1 MNRKFWLITFATVL
15 SASLTISLGLW
26 QLSRAAQKQALQM
39 AMDSNAHLP
48 EMTESELTSMPDPM
62 RALYRSVEVRGRWE
76 TARTVF
82 LDNRPMAG
90 KVGFYV
96 VTPLRLEGTSAVV
109 LVQRGWVQRN
119 FVDREAVPA
128 IQTPDGLVKV
138 TGRIAPPPA
147 KLYELGRPGSGV
159 IRQNLDIGEF
169 GVESGLSLMPVSI
182 QQMGAATDGLV
193 REWPQASA
201 GVEKHHGYAFQWF
214 GLSVLIAVLYVW
226 FQIVRKFSTRR
237 SEHVS
242 AEIHE

>member
-1 MNRKFWLITFATVL
+1 VNRKFWLITFAAVL

-26 QLSRAAQKQALQM
+26 QLSRAAQKQTLQM
-39 AMDSNAHLP
+39 AMDNNAHLP
-48 EMTESELTSMPDPM
+48 EMTESELTLLPDPM
-62 RALYRSVEVRGRWE
+62 RAFYRPVEVRGRWE

-119 FVDREAVPA
+119 FVNREAVPA
-128 IQTPDGLVKV
+128 IQPPSGLVKV
-138 TGRIAPPPA
+138 VGRLAPPPA
-147 KLYELGRPGSGV
+147 KLYELGRPGAGI
-159 IRQNLDIGEF
+159 IRQNLDISEF
-169 GVESGLSLMPVSI
+169 GLESGLSLMPVSI

-193 REWPQASA
+193 RDWPQASA

-214 GLSVLIAVLYVW
+214 GLSILIAVLYVW
-226 FQIVRKFSTRR
+226 FQIGRRFFTPR

-242 AEIHE
+242 AEIYE